1 MRRIFGK
8 IDPERE
14 CLMVKKKRVLV
25 AYFLGGAGHKSIAVT
40 IKEGFSSLSTA
51 WEVVLCDVEQDL
63 PAPSL
68 GALYVESWKRFM
80 GMPRPIQ
87 HVLFFINRYFY
98 LLALWINGH
107 SIKKVLDVA
116 VKYLEIVKP
125 DLIIA
130 THWGASHLFVRA
142 REQAGLDFQV
152 WMINGELGGEY
163 HLFRTGAN
171 RYWCMTDS
179 ARQGLVKVGVDDQR
193 VYRCSFFLQAA
204 FKQLKMDSRKAR
216 AELGLDPDRFTVVF
230 SLGGEGV
237 GKTRKYVRYFARHCR
252 HAQLVVLTGRNA
264 AMLKRLQDDSII
276 SQQSGIKIF
285 GFLPE
290 VLLPFQAAHVF
301 AGKFGASF
309 ASEAMFLRRPVIIVQ
324 LAAPHESHTKD
335 FLVSEGFGWYLPP
348 PRQFVEK
355 IEYLATHPEDY
366 QAVLQ
371 GMNNELQFTG
381 GDDIAQAAISVL
393 GA

>member
-1 MRRIFGK
+1 
-8 IDPERE
+8 
-14 CLMVKKKRVLV
+14 MVKKKRVLV
-25 AYFLGGAGHKSIAVT
+25 AYFLGGAGHKSFAVT

-51 WEVVLCDVEQDL
+51 WEIALCDVEQDL

-68 GALYVESWKRFM
+68 GALYVEAWKRLM
-80 GMPRPIQ
+80 ALPLSIQ
-87 HVLFFINRYFY
+87 QVLFFLNRSFY
-98 LLALWINGH
+98 LLALWINDRRV
-107 SIKKVLDVA
+107 KKVLDVA
-116 VKYLEIVKP
+116 VKYLEIIKP

-142 REQAGLDFQV
+142 RERARMDFQV

-163 HLFRTGAN
+163 QLFKTGAN
-171 RYWCMTDS
+171 RYWCMTDK
-179 ARQGLVKVGVDDQR
+179 ARQGLIKIGVDEQR

-204 FKQLKMDSRKAR
+204 FQHMQKDSREAR

-230 SLGGEGV
+230 SLGGEGI
-237 GKTRKYVRYFARHCR
+237 GKTRKYVRYFARHCP

-264 AMLKRLQDDSII
+264 AMLKRLQDDSLI
-276 SQQSGIKIF
+276 SRQSAIKIF

-290 VLLPFQAAHVF
+290 VLLPFQAAHLF

-309 ASEAMFLRRPVIIVQ
+309 ASEAMFLRRPVVIVQ

-335 FLVSEGFGWYLPP
+335 FLVREGFGWYLPS
-348 PRQFVEK
+348 PRQFAEK

-371 GMNNELQFTG
+371 GMNSELQFTG
-381 GDDIAQAAISVL
+381 GEDIAQAAISVL